1 MTPGTLPRVIRSP
14 GMTKRVLVIE
24 DDLLNRMFLCAT
36 LEGHGF
42 RVRALDDGRHALPT
56 AREFKP
62 NLIVTDMQLPH
73 ISGLQVISSLRAD
86 PALKDTPVL
95 AVTAYVG
102 PGEERRI
109 RRAGA
114 NDYLPKPMSI
124 GPLMATIQRLL
135 DAPASPAPF
144 LST

>member
-1 MTPGTLPRVIRSP
+1 MDRRA
-14 GMTKRVLVIE
+14 LVIE

-42 RVRALDDGRHALPT
+42 RVRSLDDGLHALDT

-62 NLIVTDMQLPH
+62 HLIVTDIQLPH
-73 ISGLQVISSLRAD
+73 VSGLKVIASLRKD
-86 PALKDTPVL
+86 PALRQTPVL

-114 NDYLPKPMSI
+114 NDFLPKPVSMR
-124 GPLMATIQRLL
+124 PLLEAVERLL
-135 DAPASPAPF
+135 GGGHVQAGAEPVTSPP
-144 LST
+144 